1 MNEEDEVEWI
11 ELEKS
16 RLGDKILEYKTNG
29 EDVPEKLKNYDIE
42 SKIKE
47 LKTWWK
53 RADWGTQSEIVQ
65 ESQVADGSGL
75 TTDWTAYRMSQMKK
89 LMTRWNLKT
98 SNGEPI
104 PINEI
109 ILRKLDYNVAIALL
123 NRYEDKVGGNDE
135 LEDFE

>member
-1 MNEEDEVEWI
+1 
-11 ELEKS
+11 
-16 RLGDKILEYKTNG
+16 
-29 EDVPEKLKNYDIE
+29 
-42 SKIKE
+42 
-47 LKTWWK
+47 
-53 RADWGTQSEIVQ
+53 
-65 ESQVADGSGL
+65 
-75 TTDWTAYRMSQMKK
+75 MKK